1 MSNGARQRIMVVDDH
16 ESVLESFRLNL
27 QSENYSVDYFS
38 SGRKA
43 YQHFAMAPSDY
54 VMAFIDYNLL
64 PADEEFADGAF
75 LIGRMKKLNED
86 LVVAMVSG
94 DTSEEAYQKW
104 VAADVDK
111 VLYKPVSKQKI
122 LAHIK
127 AVVAKHEEVGPRKTF
142 ISGTDYAKEIGMV
155 GESDDFQNT
164 ARNVLKF
171 AEVDSDVLILGETG
185 TGKELIAKAIH
196 HRSKRGK
203 SGKFV
208 AVNCAAFKG
217 DANLLESELFGH
229 EKGAFTG
236 AHVLKIG
243 VFEAAHGGT
252 IFLDEIHQ
260 LGRDAQAK
268 LLRALQERKIK
279 RVGAN
284 KEFAVD
290 FRLICAGK
298 PKLKEMCKG
307 ESPEFL
313 PDLYYR
319 ISNIDLM
326 LTPLREHPEDILPLL
341 NHFKKKVEEKLN
353 VKKDF
358 SISAIQALKIYN
370 WPGNVRELENMV
382 ERLLVT
388 VEDRII
394 KRIHLSEDVVQAKS
408 IHDAIAASD
417 LEALEILQAMQLK
430 RVILSALVKNEHN
443 VKQTADTLKVKRTT
457 LSSKMKVLGILDSC
471 PLEREGMLQGII
483 DNLKSF
489 RI

>member
-1 MSNGARQRIMVVDDH
+1 MSNGARQRILVVDDH
-16 ESVLESFRLNL
+16 ESVLEAFRQNL
-27 QSENYSVDYFS
+27 QNENYSVDYFS

-64 PADEEFADGAF
+64 SDDEEFADGAY
-75 LIGRMKKLNED
+75 LIGRIKKLNED
-86 LVVAMVSG
+86 LVVAIVSA
-94 DTSEEAYQKW
+94 DISEEAYQKW
-104 VAADVDK
+104 VDADVDK

-122 LAHIK
+122 LVHIK
-127 AVVAKHEEVGPRKTF
+127 AAIAKHEEAVPRKTF
-142 ISGTDYAKEIGMV
+142 VNGMDYAKEIGMI

-164 ARNVLKF
+164 ARNVLKYS
-171 AEVDSDVLILGETG
+171 EVDSDVLILGETG

-196 HRSKRGK
+196 RHSKRGK
-203 SGKFV
+203 RGNFV

-217 DANLLESELFGH
+217 EANMLESELFGH

-252 IFLDEIHQ
+252 VFLDEIHQ
-260 LGRDAQAK
+260 LGCDAQAK

-298 PKLKEMCKG
+298 PKLKEMCRG
-307 ESPEFL
+307 REPEFL

-319 ISNIDLM
+319 ISHVDMI

-341 NHFKKKVEEKLN
+341 NHFKKKIEEKLN
-353 VKKDF
+353 VKKEF
-358 SISAIQALKIYN
+358 SLSALQALKIYN

-408 IHDAIAASD
+408 IQDAMAELD

-430 RVILSALVKNEHN
+430 RVILSALMKNEHN
-443 VKQTADTLKVKRTT
+443 VKQAAAALKVKRTT
-457 LSSKMKVLGILDSC
+457 LSSKMKALKILDSA

-483 DNLKSF
+483 DNLRSF